1 MNKCTMVMRNT
12 FVLVAFALAGLPMR
26 VWADQPGK
34 NPVKVFILA
43 GQSNMEGKGTI
54 KHLEQVV
61 SENPEAYGNLKS
73 NGKWVERND
82 VWIDYLGNRG
92 RRKKGKLTIGYGSPD
107 DRIGPELGFGNLV
120 GDAIEDPVLII
131 KYAVGGRAIAMEFRP
146 PSSGPIDPSTI
157 PNKLQQEIESGK
169 RDPGH
174 EYRKMMAHIK
184 NVMDNLA
191 ESMPGYNGGPVE
203 LAGFVWFQGWNDQY
217 NGFEKH
223 YQMNMA
229 NFIRDVRKELKSPN
243 LPFVIGGMGQGGDR
257 PMYKSAIIRKA
268 QAATAEMEEFKN
280 NNVRYVPT
288 APYWRDGKQGD
299 GEYHYNGN
307 AEIFLLIGKAFGK
320 AILEMQPAVADEVKS
335 RLRPASEKVKAVR
348 FDPVVRNIE
357 GWTVHVDPQML
368 EGEHSQAGA
377 AALKMLANHL
387 QRIAILMPEE
397 QLSKMRKLEIWIEH
411 HHPTLGAMQYHPNI
425 GWLKSHGHDPRLA
438 KKVHIPR
445 AKNLLS
451 RHQMIKHPA
460 VVLHELAHA
469 YHDQYFG
476 FDDPRIVDAYKKAK
490 AAGIYEKVLLYNGKK
505 VRHYGLS
512 DQMEYFAEGTEAYFY
527 RNDFYPFCRAEL
539 KEHDPILHDL
549 LVEIWGPLQ

>member
-1 MNKCTMVMRNT
+1 MNKLTINIRNT
-12 FVLVAFALAGLPMR
+12 FALVAFALFGLSMH
-26 VWADQPGK
+26 VLADQP
-34 NPVKVFILA
+34 NNSTVKVFILA

-54 KHLEQVV
+54 KHLEQIVR
-61 SENPEAYGNLKS
+61 ENPETYGNLKS

-92 RRKKGKLTIGYGSPD
+92 RRKKGKLTVGYGSPD
-107 DRIGPELGFGNLV
+107 DRIGPELGFGNLL

-146 PSSGPIDPSTI
+146 PSSGPIDPNTI
-157 PNKLQQEIESGK
+157 PTKLQQEIESGK
-169 RDPGH
+169 RNPGY
-174 EYRKMMAHIK
+174 EYRNMMAHIK

-191 ESMPGYNGGPVE
+191 ESIPDYNGEPAE

-217 NGFEKH
+217 NGFEEH
-223 YQMNMA
+223 YQTNMA

-243 LPFVIGGMGQGGDR
+243 LPFVIGGMGQGGDK

-268 QAATAEMEEFKN
+268 QKATAEMEEFKK

-288 APYWRDGKQGD
+288 ALYWRDGKQGD

-307 AEIFLLIGKAFGK
+307 AETFLLIGKAFGK
-320 AILEMQPAVADEVKS
+320 AILEMQPSVS
-335 RLRPASEKVKAVR
+335 SSPSSMLIPASENVEAVR
-348 FDPVVRNIE
+348 FDPVVQNIE
-357 GWTVHVDPQML
+357 GWTVYVDPQML
-368 EGEHSQAGA
+368 EGEHSQAGT

-397 QLSKMRKLEIWIEH
+397 QLAKMRKLEIWIEH
-411 HHPTLGAMQYHPNI
+411 HHPTLASMQYHPSI
-425 GWLKSHGHDPRLA
+425 GWLKSHSHDPRLA

-445 AKNLLS
+445 AATLLS

-476 FDDPRIVDAYKKAK
+476 FNDKRLVDAYKKAK
-490 AAGIYEKVLLYNGKK
+490 AAGIYEQVLLYTGKK
-505 VRHYGLS
+505 VRHYCMN
-512 DQMEYFAEGTEAYFY
+512 DQMVYFAEGTEAYFY

-539 KEHDPILHDL
+539 KEHDPLLHDL
-549 LVEIWGPLQ
+549 LVEIWGSLQ

>member
-1 MNKCTMVMRNT
+1 MRNT
-12 FVLVAFALAGLPMR
+12 FILLTFALAGPPTHIR
-26 VWADQPGK
+26 ADQMDK
-34 NPVKVFILA
+34 STVKVFILA

-61 SENPEAYGNLKS
+61 SDNTQEYGNLRK
-73 NGKWVERND
+73 NGKWVERDD
-82 VWIDYLGNRG
+82 VWIDYLGNRD
-92 RRKKGKLTIGYGSPD
+92 RRKKGKLTVGYGSPD
-107 DRIGPELGFGNLV
+107 DRIGPELGFGNQV
-120 GDAIEDPVLII
+120 GDVIEDPVLII
-131 KYAVGGRAIAMEFRP
+131 KYAVGGRAIALGFRP
-146 PSSGPIDPSTI
+146 PSSGPIDPGTI
-157 PNKLQQEIESGK
+157 PVKLQQEIESGK
-169 RDPGH
+169 RIPGY
-174 EYRKMMAHIK
+174 EYRKMMSHIK
-184 NVMDNLA
+184 NVLDNLA
-191 ESMPGYNGGPVE
+191 ESMPIYNGEPVE
-203 LAGFVWFQGWNDQY
+203 LSGFVWFQGWNDQY

-223 YQMNMA
+223 YQTNMA

-243 LPFVIGGMGQGGDR
+243 LPFVIGGMGQGGDQ
-257 PMYKSAIIRKA
+257 PMYKSEIIRKA
-268 QAATAEMEEFKN
+268 QKATAEMKEFRN

-288 APYWRDGKQGD
+288 APYWRDGKKGD

-320 AILEMQPAVADEVKS
+320 AILEMQPADS
-335 RLRPASEKVKAVR
+335 NNTNSSLHSESQEIKAVR
-348 FDPVVRNIE
+348 FDPVIQNIE

-368 EGEHSQAGA
+368 QGEHSQAGA

-397 QLSKMRKLEIWIEH
+397 QLKKMRKLEIWIEH
-411 HHPTLGAMQYHPNI
+411 HHPKLKSMQYHPNI

-469 YHDQYFG
+469 YHDQYYG
-476 FDDPRIVDAYKKAK
+476 FDDPKILDAYNKAK
-490 AAGIYEKVLLYNGKK
+490 ASGVYEKVLLYTGEK
-505 VRHYGLS
+505 VRHYGMN

-539 KEHDPILHDL
+539 KEHDPVLHDL
-549 LVEIWGPLQ
+549 LAEIWGKLQ